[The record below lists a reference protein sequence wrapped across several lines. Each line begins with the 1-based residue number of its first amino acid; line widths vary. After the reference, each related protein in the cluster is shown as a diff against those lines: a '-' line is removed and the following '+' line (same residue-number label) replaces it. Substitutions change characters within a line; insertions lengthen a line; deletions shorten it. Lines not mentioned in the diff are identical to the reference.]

1 MLCRN
6 IQSNLHDYIEGALAP
21 REQQRVEIH
30 LKNCTIC
37 QNEFA
42 EIKNTIELTHNLEEF
57 DPPSFLTT
65 RIMANVRQESQNRTK
80 FFQLFL
86 TPVRIPV
93 GALVLFFICLVSL
106 FVYKLVGPIDKESD
120 APQVSQIDR
129 SQVPK
134 DRIKPDQPPEA
145 LVSHQRTIPKELKD
159 EKNQLSKDTDIKQL
173 QQIMDEELFDFEV
186 IVVVKNV
193 TSGAQEALRHMIQI
207 DGNILKAELL
217 EKEYQISAG
226 IKSTRKADLLAKL
239 KMVGEIE
246 QVGDRQ
252 TAQQILRVRIRVV
265 EIQNSP

>member
-1 MLCRN
+1 MLCPN

-30 LKNCTIC
+30 LKDCTIC
-37 QNEFA
+37 RKEFA

-65 RIMANVRQESQNRTK
+65 RIMANVREESQNRTK

-86 TPVRIPV
+86 TPVRIPA
-93 GALVLFFICLVSL
+93 GALALFFICLFSL
-106 FVYKLVGPIDKESD
+106 SVYQLFGPINKETG
-120 APQVSQIDR
+120 APQISQIDR
-129 SQVPK
+129 SQLPK
-134 DRIKPDQPPEA
+134 NQTKPDQPLEA
-145 LVSHQRTIPKELKD
+145 LVNHQRTIPKELKN

-207 DGNILKAELL
+207 DGNIFKAELL
-217 EKEYQISAG
+217 EKGYRISAG
-226 IKSTRKADLLAKL
+226 INSTRKADLLSKL
-239 KMVGEIE
+239 KMVGEVE

-252 TAQQILRVRIRVV
+252 TAQQILRVRIRIV
-265 EIQNSP
+265 ENQNSP